1 MSFPKPDEESKAYF
15 ESLVPDDPRVQ
26 SRPMFGNRAAFVNG
40 QMFLALFGSQV
51 AVRLSD
57 PDRVELLKQPGTSDF
72 EPMPG
77 RPMKEYVVLPEAWRK
92 SRRKAALWVSRSL
105 DWASGLP
112 PKMSKKKPTRR
123 SPKKNELR
131 PP

>member
-1 MSFPKPDEESKAYF
+1 MSMPKSDDASKAYF

-40 QMFLALFGSQV
+40 NMFLALFGWQV

-57 PDRVELLKQPGTSDF
+57 EDRPQLLKQSGTSAF

-77 RPMKEYVVLPEAWRK
+77 RAMKEYVVLPEAWRK
-92 SRRKAALWVSRSL
+92 KRKLAEDWVERSFA
-105 DWASGLP
+105 WASGLP
-112 PKMSKKKPTRR
+112 PKVK
-123 SPKKNELR
+123 
-131 PP
+131 